1 LANFNYSGRDS
12 SGALVSGAVEASTA
26 DEVAS
31 LLFGDSITPI
41 EIRQAAKK
49 QTKRRSEKKSKSMAK
64 LDPNASAIDKANAW
78 LAGTKI
84 EIDEL
89 IIFSRQ
95 MYSLTKAG
103 LPLDRA
109 IKGLEASMTN
119 LHFRGVLQDVVNG
132 LENGLNLSSAMSQ
145 HPKVFS
151 NLFLSLVHVGEN
163 TGQLDLAFREIGKY
177 LALEK
182 STRQQ
187 VKSAVRY
194 PIFVMVAMVAALL
207 VVTLFV
213 IPVFSSVFDR
223 LGADLPWQTVV
234 LIESSAFIVNYWP
247 YILFAVT
254 GAVMAFRTWTK
265 TEAGELKWDEKK
277 LHLPLAGKVLE
288 KVALGRFAR
297 TFSMVMRAGVPIV
310 QGLNVVAGAV
320 DNAYIAKNIYA
331 MREGIER
338 GEPLFRTAVN
348 TNMFSPIV
356 LQMISVGEDT
366 GTVDELLQE
375 VADFYDVEVEYDIKQ
390 LSDAIEPILITFI
403 AGLVLILALGVFLPI
418 WDLNTAVNGG

>member
-1 LANFNYSGRDS
+1 MANFNYSGRDS
-12 SGALVSGAVEASTA
+12 SGALVSGAIDASTE
-26 DEVAS
+26 DEVATM
-31 LLFGDSITPI
+31 LFGESITPI

-49 QTKRRSEKKSKSMAK
+49 ASKRREVKNKSLAK

-89 IIFSRQ
+89 IIFTRQ

-119 LHFRGVLQDVVNG
+119 LHFRGVLQDVVAG
-132 LENGLNLSSAMSQ
+132 LENGMNMSSALAQ

-182 STRQQ
+182 TTRQQ
-187 VKSAVRY
+187 VKSATRY
-194 PIFVMVAMVAALL
+194 PMFVMVAMVAALL
-207 VVTLFV
+207 VVTVFV
-213 IPVFSSVFDR
+213 IPVFTSVFDR

-234 LIESSAFIVNYWP
+234 LINSSDFIMNYWP
-247 YILFAVT
+247 YLLFLVT
-254 GAVMAFRTWTK
+254 GAVTVFRTWRK
-265 TEAGELKWDEKK
+265 TEAGELKWDQKK
-277 LHLPLAGKVLE
+277 LGLPLAGKVLE

-297 TFSMVMRAGVPIV
+297 TFAMVMNAGVPIV

-320 DNAYIAKNIYA
+320 GNAYIAKNIYN
-331 MREGIER
+331 MREGVER
-338 GEPLFRTAVN
+338 GEALYRTAVN
-348 TNMFSPIV
+348 SKMFSPIV
-356 LQMISVGEDT
+356 LQMISVGEET
-366 GTVDELLQE
+366 GTVDELLRE
-375 VADFYDVEVEYDIKQ
+375 VAEFYDAEVEYDIKQ

-418 WDLNTAVNGG
+418 WDLNTAANGG